1 MIGSVEK
8 LIQLA
13 HENNSTIGQA
23 MIKYEASLKQISEA
37 EVLEQMKHNWH
48 VMKESIATGIHE
60 PKRSKGGLIGGEAK
74 TLYDY
79 CAAGHAMLSG
89 QNVMEAVSYA
99 MAVAEVNATMGH
111 IVACPTA
118 GSCGIVPGVLKK
130 IQEIDNLS
138 DEQIAVA
145 LMTCA
150 GVGMVI
156 AHRASVS
163 GAVGG
168 CQAECGAASAMAAA
182 AAVELRGGTPEQ
194 AGEACAMVIKNVMG
208 LVCDPVAGLVE
219 VPCAKRNALGASL
232 AMVMADMALADVK
245 SVIPVDEV
253 ITAMGAVGRS
263 LPESLRE
270 TARGGLAVTPT
281 GLALNKKIFGEQPE

>member
-1 MIGSVEK
+1 
-8 LIQLA
+8 
-13 HENNSTIGQA
+13 
-23 MIKYEASLKQISEA
+23 
-37 EVLEQMKHNWH
+37 
-48 VMKESIATGIHE
+48 
-60 PKRSKGGLIGGEAK
+60 
-74 TLYDY
+74 
-79 CAAGHAMLSG
+79 
-89 QNVMEAVSYA
+89 
-99 MAVAEVNATMGH
+99 MAVAEVNATMGR

-150 GVGMVI
+150 GFGMVI

>member
-1 MIGSVEK
+1 MVIGSVET

-23 MIKYEASLKQISEA
+23 MIKEEAALKQISEEA
-37 EVLEQMKHNWH
+37 VLDQMKYNWQ
-48 VMKESIATGIHE
+48 VMKESIHTGITN
-60 PKRSKGGLIGGEAK
+60 PQKSKGGLIGGEGRR
-74 TLYDY
+74 LYDY
-79 CAAGHAMLSG
+79 CQGEKPLLCGNH
-89 QNVMEAVSYA
+89 VMEAVSYA
-99 MAVAEVNATMGH
+99 LAVAEVNATMGR

-130 IQEIDNLS
+130 LQEMDNLS
-138 DEQIAVA
+138 DEQIATA

-150 GVGMVI
+150 GIGMVI

-194 AGEACAMVIKNVMG
+194 AGEACAMVLKNVMG

-232 AMVMADMALADVK
+232 AMVMADMALAGIN

-263 LPESLRE
+263 LPEGLRE
-270 TARGGLAVTPT
+270 TAKGGLAVTPT
-281 GLALNKKIFGEQPE
+281 GLELNKKIFG

>member
-1 MIGSVEK
+1 MVIGSVET

-23 MIKYEASLKQISEA
+23 MIKEEAALKQISEEA
-37 EVLEQMKHNWH
+37 VLGQMKYNWQ
-48 VMKESIATGIHE
+48 VMKESIHTGITN
-60 PKRSKGGLIGGEAK
+60 PQKSKGGLIGGEGRR
-74 TLYDY
+74 LYDY
-79 CAAGHAMLSG
+79 CQGEKPLLCGNH
-89 QNVMEAVSYA
+89 VMEAVSYA
-99 MAVAEVNATMGH
+99 LAVAEVNATMGR

-130 IQEIDNLS
+130 LQEMDNLS
-138 DEQIAVA
+138 DEQIATA

-150 GVGMVI
+150 GIGMVI

-194 AGEACAMVIKNVMG
+194 AGEACAMVLKNVMG

-232 AMVMADMALADVK
+232 AMVMADMALAGIN
-245 SVIPVDEV
+245 SVIPVAEV

-270 TARGGLAVTPT
+270 TAKGGLAVTPT
-281 GLALNKKIFGEQPE
+281 GLELNKKIFG

>member
-1 MIGSVEK
+1 MIGSVET

-13 HENNSTIGQA
+13 HENNSTIGRA
-23 MIKYEASLKQISEA
+23 MIKYEAQLKQISET
-37 EVLEQMKHNWH
+37 EVVQQMKHNWQ
-48 VMKESIATGIHE
+48 VMKESIITGIE
-60 PKRSKGGLIGGEAK
+60 KPQRSKGGLIGGEARQ
-74 TLYDY
+74 LYDY
-79 CAAGHAMLSG
+79 CGKQPNLLSG
-89 QNVMEAVSYA
+89 SNIMEAVSYA
-99 MAVAEVNATMGH
+99 MAVAEVNATMGR

-130 IQEIDNLS
+130 MQEVDNLT
-138 DEQIAVA
+138 DDQIAEA

-232 AMVMADMALADVK
+232 AMVMADLALSGVT

-281 GLALNKKIFGEQPE
+281 GIELNKKIFG

>member
-1 MIGSVEK
+1 MVIGSVET

-23 MIKYEASLKQISEA
+23 MIKEEAALKQISEEA
-37 EVLEQMKHNWH
+37 VLDQMKYNWQ
-48 VMKESIATGIHE
+48 VMKESIHTGITN
-60 PKRSKGGLIGGEAK
+60 PQKSKGGLIGGEGRR
-74 TLYDY
+74 LYDY
-79 CAAGHAMLSG
+79 CQGEKPLLCG
-89 QNVMEAVSYA
+89 NYVMEAVSYA
-99 MAVAEVNATMGH
+99 LAVAEVNATMGR

-130 IQEIDNLS
+130 LQEMDNLS
-138 DEQIAVA
+138 DEQIATA

-150 GVGMVI
+150 GIGMVI

-194 AGEACAMVIKNVMG
+194 AGEACAMVLKNVMG

-232 AMVMADMALADVK
+232 AMVMADMALAGIN

-270 TARGGLAVTPT
+270 TAKGGLAVTPT
-281 GLALNKKIFGEQPE
+281 GLELNKKIFG

>member
-1 MIGSVEK
+1 MVIGSVET

-23 MIKYEASLKQISEA
+23 MIKEEAALKQISEEA
-37 EVLEQMKHNWH
+37 VLDQMKYNWQ
-48 VMKESIATGIHE
+48 VMKESIHTGITN
-60 PKRSKGGLIGGEAK
+60 PQKSKGGLIGGEGRR
-74 TLYDY
+74 LYDY
-79 CAAGHAMLSG
+79 CQGEKPLLCG
-89 QNVMEAVSYA
+89 NYVMEAVSYA
-99 MAVAEVNATMGH
+99 LAVAEVNATMGR

-130 IQEIDNLS
+130 LQEMDNLS
-138 DEQIAVA
+138 DEQIATA

-150 GVGMVI
+150 GIGMVI

-194 AGEACAMVIKNVMG
+194 AGEACAMVLKNVMG

-232 AMVMADMALADVK
+232 AMVMADMALAGIN

-270 TARGGLAVTPT
+270 TAKGGLAVTPT
-281 GLALNKKIFGEQPE
+281 GLEVNKKIFG

>member
-1 MIGSVEK
+1 MVIGSVAM

-13 HENNSTIGQA
+13 HENNSSIGLA
-23 MIKYEASLKQISEA
+23 MVKHEAAQQQISEA
-37 EVLEQMKHNWH
+37 EVLAQMEKNWQ
-48 VMKESIATGIHE
+48 VMKESITTGLTN
-60 PKRSKGGLIGGEAK
+60 PQRSKGGLIGGEGRQ
-74 TLYDY
+74 LYDY
-79 CAAGHAMLSG
+79 CRSG
-89 QNVMEAVSYA
+89 QPMLAGSNVMEAVSYA
-99 MAVAEVNATMGH
+99 LAVAEVNATMGR

-118 GSCGIVPGVLKK
+118 GSCGIVPGGLKK
-130 IQEIDNLS
+130 LQEMDGLS
-138 DEQIAVA
+138 DEKIAEA

-150 GVGMVI
+150 GFGMVI

-168 CQAECGAASAMAAA
+168 CQAECGAAAAMAAA

-194 AGEACAMVIKNVMG
+194 AGEACAMVLKNVLG

-232 AMVMADMALADVK
+232 AMVMADMALADIA
-245 SVIPVDEV
+245 SVIPADEV

-281 GLALNKKIFGEQPE
+281 GLALHKKIFG

>member
-1 MIGSVEK
+1 MVIGSVET

-13 HENNSTIGQA
+13 HDHDGTIGQA
-23 MIKYEASLKQISEA
+23 MIIQEAAQKQISEEA
-37 EVLEQMKHNWH
+37 VLEQMKYNWQ
-48 VMKESIATGIHE
+48 VMKESIHTGITN
-60 PKRSKGGLIGGEAK
+60 PQKSKGGLIGGEGRK
-74 TLYDY
+74 LYDY
-79 CAAGHAMLSG
+79 CRSEQPLLCGS
-89 QNVMEAVSYA
+89 NIMEAVSYA
-99 MAVAEVNATMGH
+99 LAVAEVNATMGR

-130 IQEIDNLS
+130 LQEMDNLT
-138 DEQIAVA
+138 DAQIATA

-150 GVGMVI
+150 GFGMVI

-168 CQAECGAASAMAAA
+168 CQAECGAAAAMAAA

-194 AGEACAMVIKNVMG
+194 AGEACAMVLKNVMG

-232 AMVMADMALADVK
+232 AMVMADMALSGIT
-245 SVIPVDEV
+245 SVIPADEV

-270 TARGGLAVTPT
+270 TAKGGLAVTPT
-281 GLALNKKIFGEQPE
+281 GLELNKKIFG

>member
-1 MIGSVEK
+1 MVIGSVET

-13 HENNSTIGQA
+13 RENHSSIGQA
-23 MIKYEASLKQISEA
+23 MAKQEAALKQQTEA
-37 EVLEQMKHNWH
+37 EVLAQMEKNWQ
-48 VMKESIATGIHE
+48 VMKESIATGIE
-60 PKRSKGGLIGGEAK
+60 NPQRSKGGLIGGEGRK
-74 TLYDY
+74 LYDY
-79 CAAGHAMLSG
+79 CQSGAPLLSG
-89 QNVMEAVSYA
+89 QSVMEAVSYA
-99 MAVAEVNATMGH
+99 LAVAEVNATMGR

-130 IQEIDNLS
+130 IQELDNLS

-150 GVGMVI
+150 GFGMVI

-194 AGEACAMVIKNVMG
+194 AGQACAMVLKNVMG

-232 AMVMADMALADVK
+232 AMVMADLALSGVT

-253 ITAMGAVGRS
+253 ITAMGAVGHS

-270 TARGGLAVTPT
+270 TARGGLAATPT
-281 GLALNKKIFGEQPE
+281 GMELHKKIFG

>member
-1 MIGSVEK
+1 MVIGSVET

-13 HENNSTIGQA
+13 HENHSSIGLA
-23 MIKYEASLKQISEA
+23 MVKQEAAAKQCTEA
-37 EVLEQMKHNWH
+37 EVLQQMNKNCQ
-48 VMKESIATGIHE
+48 VMKESIATGIKA
-60 PKRSKGGLIGGEAK
+60 PQRSKGGLIGGEGRK
-74 TLYDY
+74 VYDY
-79 CAAGHAMLSG
+79 CRSGEKLLSG
-89 QNVMEAVSYA
+89 SNVMEAVSYA
-99 MAVAEVNATMGH
+99 LAVAEVNATMGR

-130 IQEIDNLS
+130 IQELEQLT

-145 LMTCA
+145 LRTCA
-150 GVGMVI
+150 GFGMVI
-156 AHRASVS
+156 AYRASVS

-168 CQAECGAASAMAAA
+168 WQAECGAAAAMAAA
-182 AAVELRGGTPEQ
+182 AAVELRNGTPEQ
-194 AGEACAMVIKNVMG
+194 AGEACAMGLKNVMG

-232 AMVMADMALADVK
+232 AMVMADLALAGVT
-245 SVIPVDEV
+245 SVIPADEV

-263 LPESLRE
+263 LPDSLRE

-281 GLALNKKIFGEQPE
+281 GLKLHQKIFG

>member
-1 MIGSVEK
+1 MVIGSVET

-13 HENNSTIGQA
+13 RENHSSIGQA
-23 MIKYEASLKQISEA
+23 MAKQEAALKQQNEA
-37 EVLEQMKHNWH
+37 EVLAQMEKNWQ
-48 VMKESIATGIHE
+48 VMKESIATGIE
-60 PKRSKGGLIGGEAK
+60 NPQRSKGGLIGGEGRK
-74 TLYDY
+74 LYDY
-79 CAAGHAMLSG
+79 CQSGAPLLSG
-89 QNVMEAVSYA
+89 QSMMEAVSYA
-99 MAVAEVNATMGH
+99 LAVAEVNATMGR

-130 IQEIDNLS
+130 IQELDNLS

-150 GVGMVI
+150 GFGMVI

-163 GAVGG
+163 G
-168 CQAECGAASAMAAA
+168 
-182 AAVELRGGTPEQ
+182 TPEQ
-194 AGEACAMVIKNVMG
+194 AGQACAMVLKNVMG

-232 AMVMADMALADVK
+232 AMVMADLALSGVT

-281 GLALNKKIFGEQPE
+281 GLELHKKIFG

>member
-1 MIGSVEK
+1 MVIGSVET

-23 MIKYEASLKQISEA
+23 MIKEEAALKQISEEA
-37 EVLEQMKHNWH
+37 VLEQMKYNWQ
-48 VMKESIATGIHE
+48 VMKESIHTGITN
-60 PKRSKGGLIGGEAK
+60 PQKSKGGLIGGEGRR
-74 TLYDY
+74 LYDY
-79 CAAGHAMLSG
+79 CQGEKPLLCGNH
-89 QNVMEAVSYA
+89 VMDAVSYA
-99 MAVAEVNATMGH
+99 LAVAEVNATMGRL
-111 IVACPTA
+111 VACPTA

-130 IQEIDNLS
+130 LQEMDNLS
-138 DEQIAVA
+138 DEQIATA

-150 GVGMVI
+150 GIGMVI

-194 AGEACAMVIKNVMG
+194 AGEACAMVLKNVMG

-232 AMVMADMALADVK
+232 AMVMADMALAGIN

-270 TARGGLAVTPT
+270 TAKGGLAVTPT
-281 GLALNKKIFGEQPE
+281 GLELNKKIFG

>member
-1 MIGSVEK
+1 MVIGSVET

-13 HENNSTIGQA
+13 HENHSSIGLA
-23 MIKYEASLKQISEA
+23 MVKQEAAAKQCTEA
-37 EVLEQMKHNWH
+37 EVLQQMNKNWQ
-48 VMKESIATGIHE
+48 VMKESIATGIKA
-60 PKRSKGGLIGGEAK
+60 PQRSKGGLIGGEGRK
-74 TLYDY
+74 VYDY
-79 CAAGHAMLSG
+79 CRSGEKLLSG
-89 QNVMEAVSYA
+89 SNVMEAVSYA
-99 MAVAEVNATMGH
+99 LAVAEVNATMGR

-130 IQEIDNLS
+130 IQELEQLT

-150 GVGMVI
+150 GFGMVI
-156 AHRASVS
+156 AYRASVS

-168 CQAECGAASAMAAA
+168 CQAECGAAAAMAAA
-182 AAVELRGGTPEQ
+182 AAVELRNGTPEQ
-194 AGEACAMVIKNVMG
+194 AGEACAMVLKNVMG

-232 AMVMADMALADVK
+232 AMVMADLALAGVT
-245 SVIPVDEV
+245 SVIPADEV

-263 LPESLRE
+263 LPDSLRE

-281 GLALNKKIFGEQPE
+281 GLKLHQKIFG

>member
-1 MIGSVEK
+1 MIGSIET
-8 LIQLA
+8 LIRMA
-13 HENNSTIGQA
+13 HENESTIGRA
-23 MIKYEASLKQISEA
+23 MIKYETELKQTSEKA
-37 EVLEQMKHNWH
+37 VLLQMKNNWS
-48 VMKESIATGIHE
+48 VMKESIQIGIDT
-60 PKRSKGGLIGGEAK
+60 PQRSKGGLVGGEASMLH
-74 TLYDY
+74 TY
-79 CAAGHAMLSG
+79 CETQPNLLSG
-89 QNVMEAVSYA
+89 TNIMEAVSYA
-99 MAVAEVNATMGH
+99 MAVAEVNATMGR

-130 IQEIDNLS
+130 IQELDDLT
-138 DEQIAVA
+138 DDQIAEA

-168 CQAECGAASAMAAA
+168 CQAECGAAAAMASA

-194 AGEACAMVIKNVMG
+194 AGEACAMVLKNVLG

-219 VPCAKRNALGASL
+219 VPCVKRNALGASL
-232 AMVMADMALADVK
+232 AMVMADLALSGVK

-253 ITAMGAVGRS
+253 ITAMGAVGRC

-270 TARGGLAVTPT
+270 TARGGLAITPT
-281 GLALNKKIFGEQPE
+281 GIALNKKIFGE

>member
-1 MIGSVEK
+1 MVIGSIET

-13 HENNSTIGQA
+13 SENSSTIGQA
-23 MIKYEASLKQISEA
+23 MIKHEAALKQIPEEA
-37 EVLEQMKHNWH
+37 VLEQMKYNWQI
-48 VMKESIATGIHE
+48 MKESIMTGIE
-60 PKRSKGGLIGGEAK
+60 NPQKSKGGLIGGEGRK
-74 TLYDY
+74 LFDY
-79 CAAGHAMLSG
+79 CCSEQQLLCGS
-89 QNVMEAVSYA
+89 NVMEAVSYA
-99 MAVAEVNATMGH
+99 LAVAEVNATMGR

-118 GSCGIVPGVLKK
+118 GSCGIVPGVLRKL
-130 IQEIDNLS
+130 QEMDNLT
-138 DEQIAVA
+138 DEKIAEA

-150 GVGMVI
+150 GIGMVI

-182 AAVELRGGTPEQ
+182 AAVELRGGSPEQ
-194 AGEACAMVIKNVMG
+194 AGEACAMVLKNVMG

-232 AMVMADMALADVK
+232 AMVMADMALAGIT
-245 SVIPVDEV
+245 SVIPADEV
-253 ITAMGAVGRS
+253 ITAMGAMGRA

-270 TARGGLAVTPT
+270 TAKGGLAATPT
-281 GLALNKKIFGEQPE
+281 GLELHKKIFG

>member
-1 MIGSVEK
+1 MVIGSVET

-13 HENNSTIGQA
+13 HDNSGTIGQA
-23 MIKYEASLKQISEA
+23 MIKQEAVLKQISEEA
-37 EVLEQMKHNWH
+37 VLEQMKYNWQ
-48 VMKESIATGIHE
+48 VMKESIATGINN
-60 PKRSKGGLIGGEAK
+60 PQKSKGGLIGGEGRK
-74 TLYDY
+74 LYDY
-79 CAAGHAMLSG
+79 CRSEQPLLCGS
-89 QNVMEAVSYA
+89 NVMEAVSYA
-99 MAVAEVNATMGH
+99 LAVAEVNATMGR

-130 IQEIDNLS
+130 LQEMDHLS
-138 DEQIAVA
+138 DERIATA

-150 GVGMVI
+150 GFGMVI

-194 AGEACAMVIKNVMG
+194 AGEACAMVLKNVMG

-232 AMVMADMALADVK
+232 AMVMADMALAGIT
-245 SVIPVDEV
+245 SVIPADEV

-270 TARGGLAVTPT
+270 TAKGGLAVTPT
-281 GLALNKKIFGEQPE
+281 GLELNKKIFG

>member
-1 MIGSVEK
+1 MVIGSVET

-13 HENNSTIGQA
+13 RENHSSIGQA
-23 MIKYEASLKQISEA
+23 MAKQEAALKQQNEA
-37 EVLEQMKHNWH
+37 EVLAQMEKNWQ
-48 VMKESIATGIHE
+48 VMKESIATGIE
-60 PKRSKGGLIGGEAK
+60 NPQRSKGGLIGGEGRK
-74 TLYDY
+74 LYDY
-79 CAAGHAMLSG
+79 CQSGAPLLSG
-89 QNVMEAVSYA
+89 QSVMEAVSYA
-99 MAVAEVNATMGH
+99 LAVAEVNATMGR

-130 IQEIDNLS
+130 IQELDNLS

-150 GVGMVI
+150 GFGMVI

-194 AGEACAMVIKNVMG
+194 AGQACAMVLKNVMG

-232 AMVMADMALADVK
+232 AMVMADLALSGVT

-281 GLALNKKIFGEQPE
+281 ALELHKKIFG

>member
-1 MIGSVEK
+1 MVIGSVET

-23 MIKYEASLKQISEA
+23 MIKEEAALKQISEEA
-37 EVLEQMKHNWH
+37 VLEQMKYNWQ
-48 VMKESIATGIHE
+48 VMKESIHTGITN
-60 PKRSKGGLIGGEAK
+60 PQKSKGGLIGGEGRR
-74 TLYDY
+74 LYDY
-79 CAAGHAMLSG
+79 CQGEKPLLCG
-89 QNVMEAVSYA
+89 NYVMEAVSYA
-99 MAVAEVNATMGH
+99 LAVAEVNATMGR

-130 IQEIDNLS
+130 LQEMDNLS
-138 DEQIAVA
+138 DEQIATA

-150 GVGMVI
+150 GIGMVI

-194 AGEACAMVIKNVMG
+194 AGEACAMVLKNVMG

-232 AMVMADMALADVK
+232 AMVMADMALAGIN

-263 LPESLRE
+263 LPEGLRE
-270 TARGGLAVTPT
+270 TAKGGLAVTPT
-281 GLALNKKIFGEQPE
+281 GLELNKKIFG

>member
-1 MIGSVEK
+1 MVIGSVET

-23 MIKYEASLKQISEA
+23 MIKEEAALKQISEEA
-37 EVLEQMKHNWH
+37 VLDQMKYNWQ
-48 VMKESIATGIHE
+48 VMKESIHTGITN
-60 PKRSKGGLIGGEAK
+60 PQKSKGGLIGGEGRR
-74 TLYDY
+74 LYDY
-79 CAAGHAMLSG
+79 CQGEKPLLCG
-89 QNVMEAVSYA
+89 NYVMEAVSYA
-99 MAVAEVNATMGH
+99 LAVAEVNATMGR

-130 IQEIDNLS
+130 LQEMDNLS
-138 DEQIAVA
+138 DEQIATA

-150 GVGMVI
+150 GIGMVI

-182 AAVELRGGTPEQ
+182 AAVELRGGTPAQ
-194 AGEACAMVIKNVMG
+194 AGEACAMVLKNVMG

-232 AMVMADMALADVK
+232 AMVMADMALAGIN

-270 TARGGLAVTPT
+270 TAKGGLAVTPT
-281 GLALNKKIFGEQPE
+281 GLELNKKIFG

>member
-1 MIGSVEK
+1 MVIGSVET

-23 MIKYEASLKQISEA
+23 MIKEEAALKQISEEA
-37 EVLEQMKHNWH
+37 VLDQMKYNWQ
-48 VMKESIATGIHE
+48 VMKESIHTGITN
-60 PKRSKGGLIGGEAK
+60 PQKSKGGLIGGEGRR
-74 TLYDY
+74 LYDY
-79 CAAGHAMLSG
+79 CQGEKPLLCG
-89 QNVMEAVSYA
+89 NYVMEAVSYA
-99 MAVAEVNATMGH
+99 LAVAEVNATMGR

-130 IQEIDNLS
+130 LQEMDNLS
-138 DEQIAVA
+138 DEQIATA

-150 GVGMVI
+150 GIGMVI
-156 AHRASVS
+156 AYRASVS

-194 AGEACAMVIKNVMG
+194 AGEACAMVLKNVMG

-232 AMVMADMALADVK
+232 AMVMADMALAGIN

-270 TARGGLAVTPT
+270 TAKGGLAVTPT
-281 GLALNKKIFGEQPE
+281 GLELNKKIFG

>member
-1 MIGSVEK
+1 MIGSVET

-13 HENNSTIGQA
+13 HDNHSTIGQA
-23 MIKYEASLKQISEA
+23 MIKYEAQLKQISES
-37 EVLEQMKHNWH
+37 EVLQQMKYNWQ
-48 VMKESIATGIHE
+48 VMKESIATGIE
-60 PKRSKGGLIGGEAK
+60 KPQRSKGGLIGGEARQ
-74 TLYDY
+74 LYDY
-79 CAAGHAMLSG
+79 CAVQPNLLSG
-89 QNVMEAVSYA
+89 SNIMEAVSYA
-99 MAVAEVNATMGH
+99 MAVAEVNATMGR

-130 IQEIDNLS
+130 MQEIDNLT
-138 DEQIAVA
+138 DEQIAEA

-150 GVGMVI
+150 GIGMVI

-232 AMVMADMALADVK
+232 AMVMADLALSGVK

-281 GLALNKKIFGEQPE
+281 GLELNKKIFG

>member
-23 MIKYEASLKQISEA
+23 MIKYEANLKQISEA

-99 MAVAEVNATMGH
+99 MAVAEVNATMGR

-150 GVGMVI
+150 GFGMVI

-163 GAVGG
+163 GAVCG

>member
-1 MIGSVEK
+1 MVIGSIET

-13 HENNSTIGQA
+13 SENSSTIGQA
-23 MIKYEASLKQISEA
+23 MIKHEAALKQIPEEA
-37 EVLEQMKHNWH
+37 VLERMKYNWQI
-48 VMKESIATGIHE
+48 MKESIMTGIE
-60 PKRSKGGLIGGEAK
+60 NPQKSKGGLIGGEGRK
-74 TLYDY
+74 LFDY
-79 CAAGHAMLSG
+79 CCSEQQLLCGS
-89 QNVMEAVSYA
+89 NVMEAVSYA
-99 MAVAEVNATMGH
+99 LAVAEVNATMGR

-118 GSCGIVPGVLKK
+118 GSCGIVPGVLRKL
-130 IQEIDNLS
+130 QEMDNLT
-138 DEQIAVA
+138 DEKIAEA

-150 GVGMVI
+150 GIGMVI

-182 AAVELRGGTPEQ
+182 AAVELRGGSPEQ
-194 AGEACAMVIKNVMG
+194 AGEACAMVLKNVMG

-232 AMVMADMALADVK
+232 AMVMADMALAGIT
-245 SVIPVDEV
+245 SVIPADEV
-253 ITAMGAVGRS
+253 ITAMGAVGRA

-270 TARGGLAVTPT
+270 TAKGGLAATPT
-281 GLALNKKIFGEQPE
+281 GLELHKKIFG

>member
-99 MAVAEVNATMGH
+99 MAVAEVNATMGR

-270 TARGGLAVTPT
+270 TALGGLAVTPT

>member
-1 MIGSVEK
+1 MVIGSVET

-13 HENNSTIGQA
+13 HENHSSIGLA
-23 MIKYEASLKQISEA
+23 MVKQEAAAKQCTEA
-37 EVLEQMKHNWH
+37 EVLQQMNKNWQ
-48 VMKESIATGIHE
+48 VMKESIATGIKT
-60 PKRSKGGLIGGEAK
+60 PQRSKGGLIGGEGRK
-74 TLYDY
+74 VYDY
-79 CAAGHAMLSG
+79 CRSGEKLLSG
-89 QNVMEAVSYA
+89 SNVMEAVSYA
-99 MAVAEVNATMGH
+99 LAVAEVNATMGR

-130 IQEIDNLS
+130 IQELEQLT

-150 GVGMVI
+150 GFGMVI
-156 AHRASVS
+156 AYRASVS

-168 CQAECGAASAMAAA
+168 CQAECGAAAAMAAA
-182 AAVELRGGTPEQ
+182 AAVELRNGTPEQ
-194 AGEACAMVIKNVMG
+194 AGQACAMVLKNVMG
-208 LVCDPVAGLVE
+208 LVCDPVAVLVE

-232 AMVMADMALADVK
+232 AMVMADLALAGVT
-245 SVIPVDEV
+245 SVIPADEV

-263 LPESLRE
+263 LPDSLRE

-281 GLALNKKIFGEQPE
+281 GLKLHQKIFG

>member
-1 MIGSVEK
+1 MVIGSVET

-13 HENNSTIGQA
+13 YENNSTIGQA
-23 MIKYEASLKQISEA
+23 MIKEEAALKQISEEA
-37 EVLEQMKHNWH
+37 VLDQMKYNWQ
-48 VMKESIATGIHE
+48 VMKESIHTGITN
-60 PKRSKGGLIGGEAK
+60 PQKSKGGLIGGEGRR
-74 TLYDY
+74 LYDY
-79 CAAGHAMLSG
+79 CQGEKPLLCG
-89 QNVMEAVSYA
+89 NYVMEAVSYA
-99 MAVAEVNATMGH
+99 LAVAEVNATMGR

-130 IQEIDNLS
+130 LQEMDNLS
-138 DEQIAVA
+138 DEQIATA

-150 GVGMVI
+150 GIGMVI

-194 AGEACAMVIKNVMG
+194 AGEACAMVLKNVMG

-232 AMVMADMALADVK
+232 AMVMADMALAGIN

-263 LPESLRE
+263 LPEGLRE
-270 TARGGLAVTPT
+270 TAKGGLAVTPT
-281 GLALNKKIFGEQPE
+281 GLELNKKIFG

>member
-1 MIGSVEK
+1 MVIGSVET

-13 HENNSTIGQA
+13 HDNNSSIGQV
-23 MIKYEASLKQISEA
+23 MVKQEAALKQISE
-37 EVLEQMKHNWH
+37 EDVLAQMKHNWQ
-48 VMKESIATGIHE
+48 VMKDSIATGIKN
-60 PKRSKGGLIGGEAK
+60 PQKSKGGLIGGEGRR
-74 TLYDY
+74 LYDY
-79 CAAGHAMLSG
+79 CQGEKGLLSG
-89 QNVMEAVSYA
+89 LNVMEAVSYA
-99 MAVAEVNATMGH
+99 LAVAEVNATMGR

-130 IQEIDNLS
+130 IQEMDDLS
-138 DEQIAVA
+138 DDQIALA

-150 GVGMVI
+150 GIGMVI

-232 AMVMADMALADVK
+232 AMVMADMALAGIT

-253 ITAMGAVGRS
+253 ITAMGSVGRS
-263 LPESLRE
+263 LPETLRE

-281 GLALNKKIFGEQPE
+281 GLELNRKIFG

>member
-1 MIGSVEK
+1 MIGSIET
-8 LIQLA
+8 LIQMA
-13 HENNSTIGQA
+13 NDNKSTIGRA
-23 MIKYEASLKQISEA
+23 MIQYEAKTKQISET
-37 EVLEQMKHNWH
+37 EVIEKMKHNWH
-48 VMKESIATGIHE
+48 VMKESVRTGLEE

-74 TLYDY
+74 TLHDY
-79 CAAGHAMLSG
+79 CAVQPNLLSG
-89 QNVMEAVSYA
+89 RNIMEAVSYSL
-99 MAVAEVNATMGH
+99 AVAEVNATMGR

-130 IQEIDNLS
+130 IQELDNLS
-138 DEQIAVA
+138 DEQIAEA

-182 AAVELRGGTPEQ
+182 AAVELRGGAPEQ

-208 LVCDPVAGLVE
+208 LACDPVAGLVE

-232 AMVMADMALADVK
+232 AMVMADMALSGVK

-281 GLALNKKIFGEQPE
+281 GLALNKKIFGE

>member
-8 LIQLA
+8 LIELA
-13 HENNSTIGQA
+13 RTNNSSIGQA
-23 MIKYEASLKQISEA
+23 MIKYEANLKQISEE
-37 EVLEQMKHNWH
+37 EVLEKMKYNWT
-48 VMKESIATGIHE
+48 VMKESIQTGIEE
-60 PKRSKGGLIGGEAK
+60 PKKSKGGLIGGEARMLFDYCNAGK
-74 TLYDY
+74 TL
-79 CAAGHAMLSG
+79 LSG
-89 QNVMEAVSYA
+89 KNVMEAVSYA
-99 MAVAEVNATMGH
+99 MAVAEVNATMGR

-130 IQEIDNLS
+130 IQEVDALS
-138 DEQIAVA
+138 DEQIATA

-150 GVGMVI
+150 GIGMVI

-182 AAVELRGGTPEQ
+182 AAVELRGGTPAQ

-219 VPCAKRNALGASL
+219 VPCAKRNAMGASL
-232 AMVMADMALADVK
+232 AMVMADMALAGVK

-253 ITAMGAVGRS
+253 ITAMGSVGRS

-281 GLALNKKIFGEQPE
+281 GLALNEKIFGV

>member
-1 MIGSVEK
+1 MIGSVET

-23 MIKYEASLKQISEA
+23 MIKYEAGMKQISEK
-37 EVLEQMKHNWH
+37 EVLAQMLRNWQ
-48 VMKESIATGIHE
+48 VMKESITTGIQE
-60 PKRSKGGLIGGEAK
+60 PKRSKGGLIGGEARR
-74 TLYDY
+74 LNDY
-79 CAAGHAMLSG
+79 CKTQGKLICG
-89 QNVMEAVSYA
+89 PNVMEAVSYA
-99 MAVAEVNATMGH
+99 MAVAEVNATMGR

-130 IQEIDNLS
+130 LQEMDDLS

-150 GVGMVI
+150 GFGMVI
-156 AHRASVS
+156 AHKASVS

-232 AMVMADMALADVK
+232 AMVMADMALSGVS

-281 GLALNKKIFGEQPE
+281 GLELHKKIFG

>member
-1 MIGSVEK
+1 MVIGSVET

-13 HENNSTIGQA
+13 HENHSSIGLA
-23 MIKYEASLKQISEA
+23 MVKQEAAAKQCTEA
-37 EVLEQMKHNWH
+37 EVLQQMNKNWQ
-48 VMKESIATGIHE
+48 VMKESIATGIKT
-60 PKRSKGGLIGGEAK
+60 PQRSKGGLIGGEGRK
-74 TLYDY
+74 VYDY
-79 CAAGHAMLSG
+79 CRSGEKLLSG
-89 QNVMEAVSYA
+89 SNVMEAVSYA
-99 MAVAEVNATMGH
+99 LAVAEVNATMGR

-130 IQEIDNLS
+130 IQEMEQLT

-150 GVGMVI
+150 GFGMVI
-156 AHRASVS
+156 AYRASVS

-168 CQAECGAASAMAAA
+168 CQAECGAAAAMAAA
-182 AAVELRGGTPEQ
+182 AAVELRNGTPEQ
-194 AGEACAMVIKNVMG
+194 AGQACAMVLKNVMG

-232 AMVMADMALADVK
+232 AMVMADLALAGVT
-245 SVIPVDEV
+245 SVIPADEV

-263 LPESLRE
+263 LPDSLRE

-281 GLALNKKIFGEQPE
+281 GLKLHQKIFG

>member
-1 MIGSVEK
+1 MVIGSVET

-13 HENNSTIGQA
+13 HENHSSIGLA
-23 MIKYEASLKQISEA
+23 MAKQEAAAKQCTEA
-37 EVLEQMKHNWH
+37 EVLQQMNKNWQ
-48 VMKESIATGIHE
+48 VMKESIATGIKA
-60 PKRSKGGLIGGEAK
+60 PQRSKGGLIGGEGRK
-74 TLYDY
+74 VYDY
-79 CAAGHAMLSG
+79 CRSGEKLLSG
-89 QNVMEAVSYA
+89 SNVMEAVSYA
-99 MAVAEVNATMGH
+99 LAVAEVNATMGR
-111 IVACPTA
+111 IVACSTA

-130 IQEIDNLS
+130 IQELEQLT

-150 GVGMVI
+150 GFGMVI
-156 AHRASVS
+156 AYRASVS

-168 CQAECGAASAMAAA
+168 CQAECGAAAAMAAA
-182 AAVELRGGTPEQ
+182 AAVELRNGTPEQ
-194 AGEACAMVIKNVMG
+194 AGEACAMVLKNVMG

-232 AMVMADMALADVK
+232 AMVMADLALAGVT
-245 SVIPVDEV
+245 SVIPADEV

-263 LPESLRE
+263 LPDSLRE

-281 GLALNKKIFGEQPE
+281 GLKLHQKIFG